1 MFIPDYHNLV
11 KAARNEKCDRIPLY
25 EHIISPGIMER
36 AYTRRVFDICAAKGH
51 GVAIGSGN
59 SIPDSV
65 SPERYVKAN
74 RLLRRLRGES
84 L

>member
-1 MFIPDYHNLV
+1 
-11 KAARNEKCDRIPLY
+11 
-25 EHIISPGIMER
+25 MER